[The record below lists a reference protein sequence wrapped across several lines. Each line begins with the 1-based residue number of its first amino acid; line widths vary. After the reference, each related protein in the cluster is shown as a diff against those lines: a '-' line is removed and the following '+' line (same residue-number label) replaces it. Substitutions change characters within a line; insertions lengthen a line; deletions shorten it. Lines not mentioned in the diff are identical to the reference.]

1 MRLTS
6 LKISIMV
13 HPVGFEPTTFCSED
27 RRSNPLSY
35 GCDIDIIPLLASD
48 AKGVPSMLYNKYM
61 NIRENVPISTLT
73 TMRLGGA
80 ARYVI
85 EVEKVDDL
93 REAYAFAKEKNL
105 PVYVLGSGSNIIGRD
120 SGFNG
125 VILICRLH
133 GMSAVGDTEAETVRL
148 YSYSGELLDDF
159 VTFGTKMGL
168 TGMEALSAIPGTVGA
183 APVQNVGAYGQD
195 IAQTL
200 IEVEAFDTKTGELVT
215 LPKEKLN
222 LGYRRSIFNHGELIG
237 RYFIVKIVVE
247 LHRGHL
253 TPPFYNS
260 LQAYIDEHSII
271 DFSPDSIR
279 QCVRAVRESKLPDP
293 ESIAS
298 SGSFFKNVYLSPE
311 EAAGAK
317 AAGIPVWDG
326 GKVPSG
332 WLIEHAGLKGQ
343 EFHGMRVSDK
353 AALVLI
359 NESAKSYA
367 DLAAA
372 RAEIIKIVKD
382 KFGFTLEQ
390 EPMELGDE

>member
-1 MRLTS
+1 
-6 LKISIMV
+6 MV

-85 EVEKVDDL
+85 DIDKIEDL
-93 REAYAFAKEKNL
+93 SQAYAFAKEKNL

-120 SGFNG
+120 GGFNG
-125 VILICRLH
+125 VILVCKLT
-133 GMSAVGDTEAETVRL
+133 GMGILREEKDEVVQL

-159 VTFGTKMGL
+159 VTFGTKMGYS
-168 TGMEALSAIPGTVGA
+168 GMEALSAIPGTVGA

-195 IAQTL
+195 ISQSL
-200 IEVEAFDTKTGELVT
+200 VEVEVFDTKTGEIKT
-215 LPKEKLN
+215 LPKDQLELS
-222 LGYRRSIFNHGELIG
+222 YRHSIFNHGELVG
-237 RYFIVKIVVE
+237 RYFITKVVVE
-247 LHRGHL
+247 LHKGHL

-293 ESIAS
+293 ELIAS

-311 EAAGAK
+311 EAAGAE

-372 RAEIIKIVKD
+372 RAEIIEIVKD

>member
-1 MRLTS
+1 
-6 LKISIMV
+6 MV

-48 AKGVPSMLYNKYM
+48 AKGAPSMLYNKYM

-85 EVEKVDDL
+85 DIDKVEDL
-93 REAYAFAKEKNL
+93 SQAYAFAKEKNL

-120 SGFNG
+120 GGFNG
-125 VILICRLH
+125 VILVCKLT
-133 GMSAVGDTEAETVRL
+133 GMGILREEKDEVVQL

-159 VTFGTKMGL
+159 VTYGTEMGYS
-168 TGMEALSAIPGTVGA
+168 GMEALSAIPGTVGA

-195 IAQTL
+195 ISQSL
-200 IEVEAFDTKTGELVT
+200 VEVEVFDTETGEIKT
-215 LPKEKLN
+215 LPKDQLELS
-222 LGYRRSIFNHGELIG
+222 YRRSIFNHGELVG
-237 RYFIVKIVVE
+237 RYFITKVVVE
-247 LHRGHL
+247 LHKGHL

-260 LQAYIDEHSII
+260 LQAYIDENSII

-311 EAAGAK
+311 EAAGAE

>member
-1 MRLTS
+1 
-6 LKISIMV
+6 MV

-85 EVEKVDDL
+85 NIDKVEDL
-93 REAYAFAKEKNL
+93 SQAYAFAKEKNL

-120 SGFNG
+120 GGFNG
-125 VILICRLH
+125 VILVCKLT
-133 GMSAVGDTEAETVRL
+133 GMGILREEKDEAVQL

-159 VTFGTKMGL
+159 VTYGTEMGYS
-168 TGMEALSAIPGTVGA
+168 GMEALSAIPGTVGA

-195 IAQTL
+195 ISQSL
-200 IEVEAFDTKTGELVT
+200 VEVEVFDTKTGELKT
-215 LPKEKLN
+215 LPKDQLELS
-222 LGYRRSIFNHGELIG
+222 YRHSIFNHGELVG
-237 RYFIVKIVVE
+237 RYFITKVVVE
-247 LHRGHL
+247 LHKGHL

-260 LQAYIDEHSII
+260 LQAYIDENSII

-293 ESIAS
+293 ELIAS

-311 EAAGAK
+311 EAAGAE

-343 EFHGMRVSDK
+343 EFHGMCVSDK

>member
-1 MRLTS
+1 
-6 LKISIMV
+6 
-13 HPVGFEPTTFCSED
+13 
-27 RRSNPLSY
+27 
-35 GCDIDIIPLLASD
+35 
-48 AKGVPSMLYNKYM
+48 M

-85 EVEKVDDL
+85 DIEKVEDL
-93 REAYAFAKEKNL
+93 SEAYSFASEKNL

-120 SGFNG
+120 GGFNG
-125 VILICRLH
+125 VILVCKLM
-133 GMSAVGDTEAETVRL
+133 GMGVVSEEKDDTIQL

-159 VTFGTKMGL
+159 VTYSTEMGFS
-168 TGMEALSAIPGTVGA
+168 GMEALSAIPGTVGA

-195 IAQTL
+195 ISQSL
-200 IEVEAFDTKTGELVT
+200 VSVEAFDTKTKELVV
-215 LPKEKLN
+215 LAKDQLD
-222 LGYRRSIFNHGELIG
+222 LSYRHSIFNHGENVG
-237 RYFIVKIVVE
+237 RYFITKIIVE
-247 LHRGHL
+247 LHRGYL

-260 LQAYIDEHSII
+260 LQAYIDENSII

-279 QCVRAVRESKLPDP
+279 KCVRAVRDSKLPDP
-293 ESIAS
+293 EHIAS

-311 EAAGAK
+311 EAAGAE

-326 GKVPSG
+326 GKIPSG

-359 NESAKSYA
+359 NENAKSYA

-372 RAEIIKIVKD
+372 RAEIVSIVEE

>member
-1 MRLTS
+1 
-6 LKISIMV
+6 MV

-85 EVEKVDDL
+85 DIDKVEDL
-93 REAYAFAKEKNL
+93 SQAYAFAKEKNL

-120 SGFNG
+120 GGFNG
-125 VILICRLH
+125 VILVCKLT
-133 GMSAVGDTEAETVRL
+133 GMGILREEKDEIVQL

-159 VTFGTKMGL
+159 VTYGTEMGYS
-168 TGMEALSAIPGTVGA
+168 GMEALSAIPGTVGA

-195 IAQTL
+195 ISQSL
-200 IEVEAFDTKTGELVT
+200 VEVEVFDTETGEIKT
-215 LPKEKLN
+215 LPKDQLELS
-222 LGYRRSIFNHGELIG
+222 YRHSIFNHGELVG
-237 RYFIVKIVVE
+237 RYFITKVVVE
-247 LHRGHL
+247 LHKGHL

-293 ESIAS
+293 ELAAS

-311 EAAGAK
+311 EAAGAE

>member
-1 MRLTS
+1 
-6 LKISIMV
+6 MV

-85 EVEKVDDL
+85 DIDKVEDL
-93 REAYAFAKEKNL
+93 SQAYAFAKEKNL

-120 SGFNG
+120 GGFNG
-125 VILICRLH
+125 VILVCKLT
-133 GMSAVGDTEAETVRL
+133 GMGILREEKDEVVQL

-195 IAQTL
+195 ISQSL
-200 IEVEAFDTKTGELVT
+200 VEVEVFDTETSEIKT
-215 LPKEKLN
+215 LPKDQLELS
-222 LGYRRSIFNHGELIG
+222 YRHSIFNHGELVG
-237 RYFIVKIVVE
+237 RYFITKVVVE
-247 LHRGHL
+247 LHKGHL

-293 ESIAS
+293 ELIAS

-311 EAAGAK
+311 EAAGAE

>member
-1 MRLTS
+1 MIVL
-6 LKISIMV
+6 V

-85 EVEKVDDL
+85 DIDKVEDL
-93 REAYAFAKEKNL
+93 SQAYAFAKEKNL

-120 SGFNG
+120 GGFNG
-125 VILICRLH
+125 VILVCKLT
-133 GMSAVGDTEAETVRL
+133 GMGILREEKDEAVQL

-159 VTFGTKMGL
+159 VTYGTEMGYS
-168 TGMEALSAIPGTVGA
+168 GMEALSAIPGTVGA

-195 IAQTL
+195 ISQSL
-200 IEVEAFDTKTGELVT
+200 VEVEVFDTETGEIKT
-215 LPKEKLN
+215 LPKDQLELS
-222 LGYRRSIFNHGELIG
+222 YRHSIFNHGELVG
-237 RYFIVKIVVE
+237 RYFITKVVVE
-247 LHRGHL
+247 LHKGHL

-293 ESIAS
+293 ELIAS

-311 EAAGAK
+311 EAAGAE